1 MGVVWAARDLRS
13 EERVALKFL
22 KAGEGGEAG
31 IRRFVREARAA
42 MALSHPNI
50 VHVHTLTADRHGS
63 PVMVMDLL
71 EGESLATRLRRVR
84 RLEVSTLAGILVQIV
99 SAVGA
104 AHAAG
109 IVHRDLKPDNVFLV
123 GEPPSVRVLDFGI
136 AKLTAR
142 EGDAAASTA
151 LTNTGAMLG
160 TPFYMAPEQVF
171 GERDLDHRADVWALG
186 VIAYECLSGRR
197 PFEGENFGQVFK
209 AVTRGQLV
217 PLRSIA
223 ADLPSDVLDVV
234 DRMLTTDR
242 DRRADLHAVLAVFE
256 RHTDRRVDTFAAP
269 TLPIDALPDD
279 AFAPTI
285 AAATPALEGQTPGVL
300 MRSAPPPSVSSTP
313 RAADA
318 GLNPSRRG
326 LFTFV
331 ALAVVAALGGAYW
344 FGGRRGAI
352 GAASATSVTSEST
365 PPQPSASLAASVS
378 APPTPP
384 PVSAPPAASP
394 AVKAIVAAPK
404 TASIPAPLVASSV
417 TSVPTV
423 ASTVA
428 APPLASSGKKTLAGG
443 VVEPP
448 PF

>member
-1 MGVVWAARDLRS
+1 M
-13 EERVALKFL
+13 
-22 KAGEGGEAG
+22 
-31 IRRFVREARAA
+31 
-42 MALSHPNI
+42 
-50 VHVHTLTADRHGS
+50 
-63 PVMVMDLL
+63 
-71 EGESLATRLRRVR
+71 
-84 RLEVSTLAGILVQIV
+84 
-99 SAVGA
+99 
-104 AHAAG
+104 
-109 IVHRDLKPDNVFLV
+109 
-123 GEPPSVRVLDFGI
+123 VRVLDFGI

-318 GLNPSRRG
+318 GLKIFPSRR
-326 LFTFV
+326 LFTFRQQPRPWWLRWRSLLV
-331 ALAVVAALGGAYW
+331 LRRRAAGSD
-344 FGGRRGAI
+344 RRGERDECDFR
-352 GAASATSVTSEST
+352 VH
-365 PPQPSASLAASVS
+365 
-378 APPTPP
+378 PP
-384 PVSAPPAASP
+384 P
-394 AVKAIVAAPK
+394 AVR
-404 TASIPAPLVASSV
+404 
-417 TSVPTV
+417 
-423 ASTVA
+423 
-428 APPLASSGKKTLAGG
+428 
-443 VVEPP
+443 EPRGEP
-448 PF
+448 